1 MPWKKAGVMEQRIE
15 FLLRAS
21 RGDEPLGELCTAF
34 GVHRSTGHR
43 WLKRFAA
50 VGSVLE
56 LKEGSR
62 RPQTIPRQTEHAIE
76 ERVLALREQYGWG
89 ARKIQVLLE
98 REGTRLGS
106 ATVHRI
112 LQRAGAVRV
121 AAPTRSQGKR
131 FEREFPNELW
141 QTDFKGIQEIWSKR
155 YGPVCPLSA
164 LDDHSR
170 FLTGLFGIASN
181 DAVRTYYAL
190 RRAFDECGLPGAML
204 MDHGIPWWNHANG
217 YGLTQFS
224 VELMKQGIRL
234 YFGRPCHPQTQGK
247 VERMHR
253 SLEEALR
260 RADEKKR
267 FPGWPA
273 FLQAFREEYNYV
285 RPHEALNMQVPASR
299 YQPSQRCWN
308 PNPPAWDYGP
318 GVWIAAL
325 NSQGSLLFEG
335 KRYFVCHALAREEV
349 AVEVLANRLL
359 VQYRRTWLREID
371 LTTGRSVPILN
382 GQHLSQL

>member
-1 MPWKKAGVMEQRIE
+1 MEQRIE
-15 FLLRAS
+15 FLLRAA
-21 RGDEPLGELCTAF
+21 RGEEHLGELCSAF

-43 WLKRFAA
+43 WLKRFQE

-62 RPQTIPRQTEHAIE
+62 RPHTIPRQTEHAIE
-76 ERVLALREQYGWG
+76 EQVLALREQYGWG

-98 REGTRLGS
+98 RTGIRLGP

-112 LQRAGAVRV
+112 LQRGGTVRK
-121 AAPTRSQGKR
+121 PDPSRSQGKR
-131 FEREFPNELW
+131 FERKLPNELW
-141 QTDFKGIQEIWSKR
+141 QMDFKGIKEIWAKR
-155 YGPVCPLSA
+155 YGPVCPWSA

-170 FLTGLFGIASN
+170 YLTGMAGLSSTG
-181 DAVRTYYAL
+181 AVETL
-190 RRAFDECGLPGAML
+190 SSFRRASEECGLPEAML
-204 MDHGIPWWNHANG
+204 IDHGVPWWNHANG

-234 YFGRPCHPQTQGK
+234 YFGRPSHPQTQGK
-247 VERMHR
+247 IERMHR

-260 RADEKKR
+260 QADGRKR
-267 FPGWPA
+267 FPGWGV
-273 FLQAFREEYNYV
+273 FLQTFREEYNNV
-285 RPHEALNMQVPASR
+285 RPHEALGMQVPASR
-299 YQPSQRCWN
+299 YRPSRRYWN
-308 PNPPAWDYGP
+308 PNPPAWDYGSGI
-318 GVWIAAL
+318 GVAAL

-349 AVEVLANRLL
+349 AVEVLGNRLL

-371 LTTGRSVPILN
+371 LSTGRSMPILS
-382 GQHLSQL
+382 GKRFSQI